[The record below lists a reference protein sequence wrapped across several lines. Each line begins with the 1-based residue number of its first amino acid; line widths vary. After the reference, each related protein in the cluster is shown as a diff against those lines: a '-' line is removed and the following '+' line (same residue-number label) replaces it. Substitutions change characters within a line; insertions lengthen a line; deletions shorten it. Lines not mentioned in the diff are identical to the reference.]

1 MSSFHLQIVTPDGL
15 FYDGQAESLNL
26 RAAQGGLTI
35 LPRHTNFVTTVGMG
49 PAKVVLDGN
58 ARTAACIGGML
69 SVINGEVR
77 LIATT
82 FEWAEDIDR
91 ERAKSAL
98 ERAEAKLADASLSKE
113 EHRLAESA
121 KRRAQV
127 VPLTEEMENCIPDAV
142 HERQMEAKEL
152 GRLLDLFLESLPKDS
167 RLIFLRRYWYVDS
180 VPEIAAR
187 YGMTE
192 SKVKMQLSRTKEKL
206 RLFLEQEGIYV

>member
-1 MSSFHLQIVTPDGL
+1 MSTFHLKISTPDGL
-15 FYDGQAESLNL
+15 LFDGEVERIRARMIDGDVCLLAHHADYVSAVGAGEAAIALPDGQVK
-26 RAAQGGLTI
+26 R
-35 LPRHTNFVTTVGMG
+35 
-49 PAKVVLDGN
+49 
-58 ARTAACIGGML
+58 AACIGGML

-127 VPLTEEMENCIPDAV
+127 RLSIPQA
-142 HERQMEAKEL
+142 
-152 GRLLDLFLESLPKDS
+152 
-167 RLIFLRRYWYVDS
+167 
-180 VPEIAAR
+180 
-187 YGMTE
+187 
-192 SKVKMQLSRTKEKL
+192 
-206 RLFLEQEGIYV
+206 

>member
-98 ERAEAKLADASLSKE
+98 ERAEAKLGRRVSFKGRAPSGRVRQAPRPGPS
-113 EHRLAESA
+113 EHPAGLN
-121 KRRAQV
+121 
-127 VPLTEEMENCIPDAV
+127 M
-142 HERQMEAKEL
+142 
-152 GRLLDLFLESLPKDS
+152 
-167 RLIFLRRYWYVDS
+167 
-180 VPEIAAR
+180 
-187 YGMTE
+187 
-192 SKVKMQLSRTKEKL
+192 
-206 RLFLEQEGIYV
+206 